1 MTGLANSAI
10 VLTATLAIAA
20 LMVWP
25 PLARAVLWRAML
37 TPLASIIG
45 SGFLVLGPLLL
56 HAYGAYAPLAML
68 GLCGLAYLYGHVI
81 RGNIH
86 SLDAGRP
93 DAPAI
98 RMLETASSWALALAY
113 VISVTYYL
121 NLFGSFGVS
130 LTDEDPLNA
139 RILTSAVLVMV
150 GAVGAIRGFQGLER
164 LEQVSVGLKL
174 AIIGGLLAGFLMFF
188 FEQVGAAG
196 LVANP
201 VGVSGISALTLG
213 FGLLITVQGFETS
226 RYLGAEYSAGVRISS
241 MRLAQLLASAIYL
254 TYVVLIAYVFPVDQV
269 ATNETAIIGLTVRVA
284 PVLPVLLVAAALAA
298 QLSAALADTGGSGGL
313 VHELSGGRI
322 PPALAYVLLAA
333 AGLAMTWSLNVFEI
347 IAWASRAFALYY
359 ALQAAIGFAVAR
371 KQGVRVGSQALYIA
385 LAILG
390 LAIAG
395 FGTTVE

>member
-1 MTGLANSAI
+1 MTSIANSAI
-10 VLTATLAIAA
+10 VLAVTLAAAA
-20 LMVWP
+20 LMLWP

-81 RGNIH
+81 RGNIRSH
-86 SLDAGRP
+86 DQGRP
-93 DAPAI
+93 DARVI
-98 RMLETASSWALALAY
+98 RVLETTSSWALALAY

-130 LTDEDPLNA
+130 LGNSDPQHA
-139 RILTSAVLVMV
+139 RILTSAMLILV
-150 GAVGAIRGFQGLER
+150 GLIGAIRGFQGLER

-174 AIIGGLLAGFLMFF
+174 AIIGGLLAGFLVFF
-188 FEQVGAAG
+188 FERVSAGG
-196 LVANP
+196 LVVNP
-201 VGVSGISALTLG
+201 VGVSGLSAVTLG

-226 RYLGAEYSAGVRISS
+226 RYLGAEYSAAVRIRS

-254 TYVVLIAYVFPVDQV
+254 IYVVLIAYVFPVAEV
-269 ATNETAIIGLTVRVA
+269 ATDETAIIGLTMRVA

-322 PPALAYVLLAA
+322 RPGLAYVLLAA
-333 AGLAMTWSLNVFEI
+333 AGLVMTWSLNVFEI

-359 ALQAAIGFAVAR
+359 ALQAAIAFAVAR
-371 KQGVRVGSQALYIA
+371 RQGAGAGPQVLFLA
-385 LAILG
+385 LAVLG
-390 LAIAG
+390 LAIAA